1 MRRPLGS
8 QDGKLY
14 GLFIF
19 RNCTK
24 KKKTRRKILQASRG
38 KNSTRFTEKN
48 PYKMH
53 TFCHREE
60 KTIEHNIL
68 GKGDRI
74 QKIRFPLEGI

>member
-1 MRRPLGS
+1 
-8 QDGKLY
+8 
-14 GLFIF
+14 
-19 RNCTK
+19 
-24 KKKTRRKILQASRG
+24 
-38 KNSTRFTEKN
+38 
-48 PYKMH
+48 MH

>member
-1 MRRPLGS
+1 M
-8 QDGKLY
+8 
-14 GLFIF
+14 
-19 RNCTK
+19 
-24 KKKTRRKILQASRG
+24 QASRG
-38 KNSTRFTEKN
+38 KNSTRFTEKKP

-74 QKIRFPLEGI
+74 KKIRFPLEGI

>member
-1 MRRPLGS
+1 MVFLSSEIVQKKRKQVGKFCKHLGEKI
-8 QDGKLY
+8 QLV
-14 GLFIF
+14 LL
-19 RNCTK
+19 
-24 KKKTRRKILQASRG
+24 RK
-38 KNSTRFTEKN
+38 KN

>member
-1 MRRPLGS
+1 MV
-8 QDGKLY
+8 
-14 GLFIF
+14 
-19 RNCTK
+19 NCMVFLSSEIVQ
-24 KKKTRRKILQASRG
+24 KKKTRRKILQAFRG

-60 KTIEHNIL
+60 NTFEHNIL

>member
-1 MRRPLGS
+1 MVNCMVFLSSEIVQKKRKQEGKFCKHLGEKI
-8 QDGKLY
+8 QLV
-14 GLFIF
+14 LL
-19 RNCTK
+19 K
-24 KKKTRRKILQASRG
+24 KK
-38 KNSTRFTEKN
+38 

>member
-1 MRRPLGS
+1 MVNCMVFLSSEIVQKKRKQEGKFCKHLGEKI
-8 QDGKLY
+8 QLV
-14 GLFIF
+14 LLE
-19 RNCTK
+19 
-24 KKKTRRKILQASRG
+24 KT
-38 KNSTRFTEKN
+38 

-60 KTIEHNIL
+60 KTIEHNTGIL